1 MLQTNFFTIFILC
14 EISKIF
20 FKEKFIILGEVL
32 DLDTLNNIKI
42 DFEIESLFNLI
53 NFKNLI
59 CTFEGYNF
67 EKIIFSKSKNKY
79 NKIKNIGYQHAS
91 ITQNQKSIFEYQGT
105 SFFPDKIL
113 TTGTYYKN
121 LFEKNLFK
129 KVEVQVVGS
138 NKINLNI
145 SKNIQKKI
153 FVLFYPKLS

>member
-1 MLQTNFFTIFILC
+1 MKYQKF
-14 EISKIF
+14 SV
-20 FKEKFIILGEVL
+20 KEKFIILGEVL

-91 ITQNQKSIFEYQGT
+91 ITQNQNQFLSIKAHLFSLIKFYNWN
-105 SFFPDKIL
+105 IL
-113 TTGTYYKN
+113 
-121 LFEKNLFK
+121 
-129 KVEVQVVGS
+129 
-138 NKINLNI
+138 
-145 SKNIQKKI
+145 
-153 FVLFYPKLS
+153 

>member
-1 MLQTNFFTIFILC
+1 MKYQKFSL
-14 EISKIF
+14 
-20 FKEKFIILGEVL
+20 KEKFIILGEVL

-113 TTGTYYKN
+113 QLERTI
-121 LFEKNLFK
+121 
-129 KVEVQVVGS
+129 
-138 NKINLNI
+138 KICL
-145 SKNIQKKI
+145 KKI
-153 FVLFYPKLS
+153 CSKRLKSKS